1 MEDIIHIK
9 NISSHNLDIALN
21 LGVASRI
28 ASSDL
33 LWKVIGQVLFNNT
46 YIWNRQ
52 SFAGY
57 DNDAFV
63 FNLNEFGNSS

>member
-1 MEDIIHIK
+1 M
-9 NISSHNLDIALN
+9 

-33 LWKVIGQVLFNNT
+33 LWKVIGQVLFDNT